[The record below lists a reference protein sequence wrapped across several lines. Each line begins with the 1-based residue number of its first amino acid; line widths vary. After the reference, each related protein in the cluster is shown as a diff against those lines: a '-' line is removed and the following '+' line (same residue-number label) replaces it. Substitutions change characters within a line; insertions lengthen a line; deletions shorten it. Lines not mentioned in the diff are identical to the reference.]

1 MSEFT
6 SVNVEGCSVTLP
18 WKGAA
23 SRCLLCNINKIRT
36 RIQSN
41 REKFLLGLEKY
52 FIMSYNINVSFLFD
66 PIVFHQK

>member
-1 MSEFT
+1 MS
-6 SVNVEGCSVTLP
+6 VGQRGRAVQLPAVE
-18 WKGAA
+18 A
-23 SRCLLCNINKIRT
+23 SGGSPLLCNINKIRT